1 MLPQGMEVPGPL
13 PLGVAVIDS
22 AVLLFGQ
29 SFPAVAEKHR
39 HQLLTHF
46 RECVRQAKG
55 ARQLALQINIF
66 TAFLA
71 ALKVRGRFK
80 ATPTNVGDGPKVMM
94 LEM

>member
-1 MLPQGMEVPGPL
+1 MEVPGPL

-22 AVLLFGQ
+22 AILLFGQ

-80 ATPTNVGDGPKVMM
+80 ATPTNVGDGSKLM